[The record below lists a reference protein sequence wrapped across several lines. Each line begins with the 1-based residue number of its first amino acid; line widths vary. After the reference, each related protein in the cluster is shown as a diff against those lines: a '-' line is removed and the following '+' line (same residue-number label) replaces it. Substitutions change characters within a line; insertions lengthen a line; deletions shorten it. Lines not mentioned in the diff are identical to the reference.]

1 LATHVAASYA
11 AADHDAGQ
19 SVAAALRS
27 IIAHYQD
34 YVQLV
39 CSFDPVLP
47 PPTHKLEDLLARE
60 EPHFVAGHLTQSLD
74 NFYIGGNA
82 TLGGVLDLYLIWT
95 ILIV

>member
-1 LATHVAASYA
+1 MATHVAASYA
-11 AADHDAGQ
+11 AADHDAGR

-60 EPHFVAGHLTQSLD
+60 EPKLYQKMH
-74 NFYIGGNA
+74 YCIGGNA
-82 TLGGVLDLYLIWT
+82 TLGGVLDLYLVWT